1 MFIAG
6 AVMYGASRGSRT
18 QVAKRIQLA
27 PYNPVG
33 GGGLMAFGRF

>member
-6 AVMYGASRGSRT
+6 AVMYGASRGSR
-18 QVAKRIQLA
+18 VAQRFQLA
-27 PYNPVG
+27 PYNPAG